1 MKDDVIT
8 YVHSCTNCQMNKSEH
23 THTLGL
29 LQPLPVHATPW
40 TSISIDFVIGLPRS
54 EGKDVIMVVVDR
66 FTKSAHFIPLSH
78 LYTVVDVAHKFFQTI
93 YTLHGLP
100 TSIITDRDPIF
111 TSKFWQELLKLFG
124 IQLNMSS
131 AYYPQTD
138 GQTERVNQ
146 CLEHYLRSMLLDH
159 PKKWTKWLPL
169 AQWWYNST
177 FHHSLCTSPFQTLFG
192 YSLPQL
198 PLGHPPRSRIE
209 SINTFLHDRHQGLF
223 GNAWDSK
230 K

>member
-1 MKDDVIT
+1 VTYHRPRQIFYWPKMKDDVIT
-8 YVHSCTNCQMNKSEH
+8 YVHSCTNCQMNKSEP

-40 TSISIDFVIGLPRS
+40 TSISIDFVTDLPRS

-78 LYTVVDVAHKFFQTI
+78 LYTVADVAHQFFQTI

-100 TSIITDRDPIF
+100 TSIITYRDPIF
-111 TSKFWQELLKLFG
+111 TSEFWQELLKLFG

-169 AQWWYNST
+169 APWWYNST
-177 FHHSLCTSPFQTLFG
+177 FHHSLRTSPFQTLFS
-192 YSLPQL
+192 YSLP
-198 PLGHPPRSRIE
+198 
-209 SINTFLHDRHQGLF
+209 
-223 GNAWDSK
+223 
-230 K
+230 